1 MSKALFL
8 HANLSSDENSTS
20 FYLEQQF
27 LNEFK
32 KANPE
37 SQIEVIDLNDTE
49 LAHTY
54 LNKKTFATY
63 WQDVKSDQWIEKLK
77 NVDKLIISLP
87 MINFGPSSVVK
98 NFIDAIAVAN
108 KTFSYKYSKKGD
120 AIGLLNNLDV
130 MILATQGAPKD
141 WYLWGSHVTWLEGT
155 WNFLGAKK
163 VDSILLAGTKVAPYN
178 EISPKKL
185 VDENLQL
192 IKEKAQSF

>member
-1 MSKALFL
+1 
-8 HANLSSDENSTS
+8 
-20 FYLEQQF
+20 F

-32 KANPE
+32 NANPE
-37 SQIEVIDLNDTE
+37 SQIELIDLNDTE

-120 AIGLLNNLDV
+120 AIGLLN
-130 MILATQGAPKD
+130 
-141 WYLWGSHVTWLEGT
+141 
-155 WNFLGAKK
+155 
-163 VDSILLAGTKVAPYN
+163 
-178 EISPKKL
+178 
-185 VDENLQL
+185 
-192 IKEKAQSF
+192 